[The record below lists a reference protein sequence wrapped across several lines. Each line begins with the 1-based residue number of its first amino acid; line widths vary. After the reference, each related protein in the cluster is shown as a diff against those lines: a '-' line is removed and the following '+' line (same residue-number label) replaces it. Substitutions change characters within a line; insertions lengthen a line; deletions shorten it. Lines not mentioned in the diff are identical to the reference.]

1 MDAIHL
7 EDLAFF
13 AYHGLYEEEAKLGQR
28 FHVDLTCWVDL
39 QKVCETDEY
48 ADTVCY
54 ASLLKTVETAVTETR
69 FKMIERLAARV
80 IEAVFDADGPH
91 PTCADPDSQ
100 AQRTASRPDRQGQRG
115 TAERPPAA
123 KLTLVTYSSSP
134 SFCRPAS
141 LHYFRYDLE

>member
-13 AYHGLYEEEAKLGQR
+13 AYHGLYDEEAKLGQR
-28 FHVDLTCWVDL
+28 FHVDLTCWLDL

-69 FKMIERLAARV
+69 FKMIERLAAQV
-80 IEAVFDADGPH
+80 IEAVFESDVRIQRVRIRIHKPSAPLPV
-91 PTCADPDSQ
+91 PTGKVSVELL
-100 AQRTASRPDRQGQRG
+100 RDRLPQ
-115 TAERPPAA
+115 
-123 KLTLVTYSSSP
+123 S
-134 SFCRPAS
+134 
-141 LHYFRYDLE
+141 

>member
-80 IEAVFDADGPH
+80 IEAVFDADVRIQRVRIRIHKPSAPLPV
-91 PTCADPDSQ
+91 PTGKVSVELL
-100 AQRTASRPDRQGQRG
+100 RDRLPQ
-115 TAERPPAA
+115 
-123 KLTLVTYSSSP
+123 S
-134 SFCRPAS
+134 
-141 LHYFRYDLE
+141 